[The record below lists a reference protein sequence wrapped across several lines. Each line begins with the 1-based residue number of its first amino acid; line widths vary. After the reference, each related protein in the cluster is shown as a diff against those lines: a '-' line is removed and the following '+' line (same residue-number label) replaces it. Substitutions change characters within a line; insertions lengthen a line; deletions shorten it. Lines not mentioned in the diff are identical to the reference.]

1 MPDPDALENLRAE
14 ARLAQQRLDLYR
26 AKAYG
31 MRATSPERM
40 RELERRAVAARER
53 LAFAQS
59 RTTDDPGV

>member
-1 MPDPDALENLRAE
+1 MPDTDAFEILRAE

-40 RELERRAVAARER
+40 RELEHRATAAGER
-53 LAFAQS
+53 LAFAEQT
-59 RTTDDPGV
+59 RAEEPRP

>member
-1 MPDPDALENLRAE
+1 MPDADALETLRAE

-40 RELERRAVAARER
+40 RELEHRATAASER
-53 LAFAQS
+53 LAFAE
-59 RTTDDPGV
+59 RTSPEERRP

>member
-1 MPDPDALENLRAE
+1 MTDPVALESLRAE

-40 RELERRAVAARER
+40 RELERRATAAQQR
-53 LAFAQS
+53 LAFAERGAS
-59 RTTDDPGV
+59 AE

>member
-1 MPDPDALENLRAE
+1 MPGPEQLEHLRAE

-40 RELERRAVAARER
+40 RELERRATAARER
-53 LAFAQS
+53 LAFAEG
-59 RTTDDPGV
+59 DDER

>member
-1 MPDPDALENLRAE
+1 MPDADALATLRAE

-40 RELERRAVAARER
+40 RELERRATAASER
-53 LAFAQS
+53 LAFAEQS
-59 RTTDDPGV
+59 ASEQPHP

>member
-1 MPDPDALENLRAE
+1 MTDPDALASLRAE

-53 LAFAQS
+53 LAFAE
-59 RTTDDPGV
+59 RGAPAE